1 MTDRLQQNVTL
12 SHGVGLAVST
22 IIGSGLLG
30 LPGLAIEQ
38 AGAHAALAG
47 WALTLLLSVPLM
59 LIFLRLT
66 RLVRDAGGL
75 ARYASLAFGPGAGA
89 AASLLIAATFALCI
103 PAGTAMGAAY
113 LQEIFHL
120 PAWSV
125 LPIVLAL
132 LGVSTLVNLFGA
144 TPSKI
149 VNTTAVLALVLL
161 ILAFVALN
169 LPSVGRGAL
178 AVGEIARGAAELPLS
193 TLWAAAALLFW
204 AFLGWENLSFGSE
217 EYQERSGFVTT
228 VFWLGFIVVGLLYAA
243 LALVSSGAALSGK
256 AVSGVTGLLRLVD
269 GEPLRPV
276 IVGLIVIVVIANVN
290 AWVFAASR
298 LYFAAGRNRDLPR
311 YLGRLD
317 RRGVPVASLLTLFG
331 LYTLLAGLTAGG
343 VLPLVS
349 ALKIANQNFVLL
361 YVGAIVA
368 FLAVDKSLSGRV
380 IAVAAVLSCVFL
392 LAGFGWWLL
401 APVLI
406 GAAGYAR
413 HRLTRPAPTPQVH
426 A

>member
-1 MTDRLQQNVTL
+1 MSAERLKQNVTL
-12 SHGVGLAVST
+12 PHGVGLAVST

-38 AGAHAALAG
+38 AGAHTALAG

-66 RLVRDAGGL
+66 RGVRDAGGL

-125 LPIVLAL
+125 LPIVLVL

-144 TPSKI
+144 TPSRV
-149 VNTTAVLALVLL
+149 VNTLAVVALVLL
-161 ILAFVALN
+161 IVAFVVLN
-169 LPSVGRGAL
+169 LGAVGRGVAAL
-178 AVGEIARGAAELPLS
+178 GEIGSGAVVVPVAA
-193 TLWAAAALLFW
+193 LWAASALLFW

-217 EYQERSGFVTT
+217 EYQERPGFVTK
-228 VFWLGFIVVGLLYAA
+228 VFWLGFVVVGVLYAA
-243 LALVSSGAALSGK
+243 LALVSSGAALSGR

-269 GEPLRPV
+269 GEALRPA
-276 IVGLIVIVVIANVN
+276 IVALIVVVVVANVN

-298 LYFAAGRNRDLPR
+298 LYFAAGRNGDLPA

-317 RRGVPVASLLTLFG
+317 KRGVPVASLVTLFV
-331 LYTLLAGLTAGG
+331 LYALLAGLTSSG

-368 FLAVDKSLSGRV
+368 FVAIDRSWSGRL
-380 IAVAAVLSCVFL
+380 IAAAASVSCVFL
-392 LAGFGWWLL
+392 LSGFGWWLL
-401 APVLI
+401 VPVLI
-406 GAAGYAR
+406 GALGFAKHQFTSR
-413 HRLTRPAPTPQVH
+413 QPTE
-426 A
+426 ASA